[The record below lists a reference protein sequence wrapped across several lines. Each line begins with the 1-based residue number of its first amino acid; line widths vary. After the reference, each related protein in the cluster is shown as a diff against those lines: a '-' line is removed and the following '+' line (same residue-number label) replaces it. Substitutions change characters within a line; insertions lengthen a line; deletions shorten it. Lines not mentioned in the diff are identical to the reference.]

1 MALQVADRVQELSTT
16 SGTGTLTLNGAVPGF
31 QTFSAGIGN
40 TNTTYYTI
48 YDPTTYDW
56 EVGIGTVGAGTLSR
70 DTVLSNSLGTTAL
83 INLAGNQVN
92 VFATYPAEK
101 AIYYN
106 ASGEVEVGAPISY
119 ADTGIIA
126 TFASTVAGYNQVIF
140 QNKSTAINASA
151 NVNVSNDASSATD
164 GFAELGIN
172 SSTFSNGP
180 GCFNIPNAA
189 YVASAGA
196 DLSIG
201 TYNAYDI
208 HFATNSSTTDA
219 MTIFDNGGTSLGGY
233 GNPGIGNL
241 AVNKI
246 VSGVSQITASA
257 GTTILN
263 AASTYY
269 QHVVGTTT
277 QTIQLPDA
285 TTLLNGTTFIVDN
298 DSTGNVTIT
307 DFATSSLD
315 VLPPGGLAYFY
326 LYNNSTVAGSWTA
339 HGYLPSIYNF
349 NNTTA
354 DFGNATIINAV
365 WNGTAI
371 DPGYGGTGLTTFGGA
386 NNALYST
393 GATTLTAG
401 TLPVAA
407 GGTGN
412 TSGQAASVANALS
425 AGTGLNFTG
434 GGSFDGS
441 AAKTINLADTA
452 VTPASYTYASITVD
466 AQGRLTAASSGTA
479 PVTSVGATAPV
490 ASSGGTTPTIS
501 MTQSSSTVNGWL
513 SSTDWNTFNGKQ
525 AAYTNLTS
533 IGSLANA
540 AGWLYNNGS
549 GTFTYT
555 TPSAADVGAVPTSR
569 TISTTAPLAG
579 GGDLSA
585 NRTFSITQATGSTDG
600 YLSSTDWNTFNN
612 KGTVTSVSGTGG
624 YGGLTLS
631 GTVTSSGNITL
642 GGTPS
647 GTWPISV
654 SGNSATVTNGL
665 YTTGGQTIAARTIQ
679 QGSQNVGTLLTATG
693 SLGGFE
699 LQSASSTDAAFMT
712 FHRPGNYAS
721 YFGIDTDNQFAV
733 GGWSAGAA
741 LANFKAGSLG
751 IGTAASGT
759 TGEIRATNNITAYF
773 SDERFKT
780 KLGNIDDALA
790 KVMTLDGFYYEAN
803 ELAQSYGYEVKKEVG
818 VSAQQ
823 VQAVMPEVVAP
834 APIDENYL
842 TVRYERLVPLLI
854 EAIKELKAE
863 VDELKKAR

>member
-16 SGTGTLTLNGAVPGF
+16 SGTGTLTLNGALPGF

-56 EVGIGTVGAGTLSR
+56 EVGIGTVGAGTLTR

-106 ASGEVEVGAPISY
+106 ANGELEIGTPVSY

-126 TFASTVAGYNQVIF
+126 TFSSTVAGYNQVIV
-140 QNKSTAINASA
+140 QNKSTANNASA

-208 HFATNSSTTDA
+208 HFATNSSTIDA

-246 VSGVSQITASA
+246 VSGVSTITASA

-425 AGTGLNFTG
+425 VGTGLNFTG
-434 GGSFDGS
+434 GGSFNGS

-513 SSTDWNTFNGKQ
+513 SSTDWSTFNGKQ
-525 AAYTNLTS
+525 NAFTNLTS

-569 TISTTAPLAG
+569 TVSTTAPLAG
-579 GGDLSA
+579 GGALSS
-585 NRTFSITQATGSTDG
+585 NLTLSITQAGASTDG
-600 YLSSTDWNTFNN
+600 FLSSTDWNTFNN
-612 KGTVTSVSGTGG
+612 KGTVTSITAGTG
-624 YGGLTLS
+624 LS
-631 GTVTSSGNITL
+631 GGTITSSG
-642 GGTPS
+642 
-647 GTWPISV
+647 
-654 SGNSATVTNGL
+654 
-665 YTTGGQTIAARTIQ
+665 TI
-679 QGSQNVGTLLTATG
+679 
-693 SLGGFE
+693 
-699 LQSASSTDAAFMT
+699 
-712 FHRPGNYAS
+712 
-721 YFGIDTDNQFAV
+721 
-733 GGWSAGAA
+733 A
-741 LANFKAGSLG
+741 LANTSVVAGSYTNASITVDAQGRLTAASSG
-751 IGTAASGT
+751 SGGGVTSITGTANQVVASASTGAVTLSLPQSIATTSSVQFGSFGVGTAASGT

-863 VDELKKAR
+863 VDELKKAK